1 MNERVYNGYPVAA
14 QQKCLAHYLRRH
26 FRRLIQ
32 SPGQGNLSIGNA
44 FVDLIDDAF
53 DCYRQFQDSNDFLP
67 YVDWAK
73 QFKVT
78 AVLN

>member
-26 FRRLIQ
+26 FLRLIQ
-32 SPGQGNLSIGNA
+32 SPGRDNSSIGNA

-53 DCYRQFQDSNDFLP
+53 ERYHQLQDSNDFIQ

-73 QFKVT
+73 QFT
-78 AVLN
+78 R